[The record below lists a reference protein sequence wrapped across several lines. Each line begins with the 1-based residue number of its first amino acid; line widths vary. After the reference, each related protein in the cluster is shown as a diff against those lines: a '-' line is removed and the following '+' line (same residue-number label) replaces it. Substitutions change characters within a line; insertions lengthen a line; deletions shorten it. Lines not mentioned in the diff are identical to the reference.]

1 MTGES
6 PPARLIPEGARRAT
20 PPRFRPGSRSEGG
33 WQDGTGVTDEPGH
46 VGRCEIS
53 DQVPRARVSRCE
65 SGSAMSDL
73 GMPSL
78 PCSQQLQPRSGGVL
92 WEHPEKEEMEHS
104 GQASGQQPSSCTD
117 PCPAWIQSGPPAGVS
132 LQPIQTRVMQTED
145 RRGQVKGVWKG
156 WVGRRSAGDILDS
169 PATPSWTLPYPASIY
184 LPMEW
189 APEGSSGDRGTG
201 QKLEQ
206 DAWPPW
212 ACVCSRWPPVGG
224 PYQCC
229 PWPGLPAP
237 GLPTRA
243 PGSRWNCAP
252 AWEDVGRPG

>member
-1 MTGES
+1 M
-6 PPARLIPEGARRAT
+6 
-20 PPRFRPGSRSEGG
+20 
-33 WQDGTGVTDEPGH
+33 
-46 VGRCEIS
+46 
-53 DQVPRARVSRCE
+53 
-65 SGSAMSDL
+65 SGL

-78 PCSQQLQPRSGGVL
+78 PCSQQLQPRSGGAL
-92 WEHPEKEEMEHS
+92 WGAPRERRDGAQWTGQWAITLFLHRPLPSLDPVRPPSRHQLTAHPDQGH
-104 GQASGQQPSSCTD
+104 A
-117 PCPAWIQSGPPAGVS
+117 
-132 LQPIQTRVMQTED
+132 D
-145 RRGQVKGVWKG
+145 RRQEGAGERCLEGLGV
-156 WVGRRSAGDILDS
+156 RRSAGDILDS

-229 PWPGLPAP
+229 PWPWLPAP

-252 AWEDVGRPG
+252 AWEDAGRPG